1 MIAWLSWKL
10 SHHLRVYLS
19 YSNGMK
25 ISKYIHSCVLL
36 EKDGFRLLFD
46 PGKFTFAENLVNV
59 EEFNKVNAVIITHD
73 HPDHLD
79 VEKLKAIIK
88 LSGATIYTNK
98 EVAEGLK
105 GSGLFCEL
113 VEPGKFDIGPFALQ
127 AINVKHENIL
137 DSPLPDMQA
146 YLIDGRVLNPADS
159 FGTYDDEFQQP
170 ELLILPVMAPF
181 TTEIAVAEFADH
193 IKPKAVLPVHD
204 GYAKEFFLKQR
215 YETYSKHFEK
225 RGIVF
230 HQAMQPGFSISI

>member
-1 MIAWLSWKL
+1 
-10 SHHLRVYLS
+10 
-19 YSNGMK
+19 MK
-25 ISKYIHSCVLL
+25 ISKYIHSCLLL
-36 EKDGFRLLFD
+36 EKDGFQLLFD
-46 PGKFTFAENLVNV
+46 PGKFTFAEDLVKV
-59 EEFNKVNAVIITHD
+59 EQFIKVNAVIITHS
-73 HPDHLD
+73 HPDHLH
-79 VEKLKAIIK
+79 VEQLKAIVK
-88 LSGATIYTNK
+88 LSGAKIYTNK
-98 EVAEGLK
+98 EVAKELK
-105 GSGLFCEL
+105 ESGLSYNL
-113 VEPGKFDIGPFALQ
+113 VEAGLFDIGPFALQ